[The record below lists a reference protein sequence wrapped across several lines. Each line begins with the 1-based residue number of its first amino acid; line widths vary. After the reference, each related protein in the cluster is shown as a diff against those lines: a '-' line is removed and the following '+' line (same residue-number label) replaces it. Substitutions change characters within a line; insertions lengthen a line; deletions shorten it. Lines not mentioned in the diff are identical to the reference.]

1 MNTVRRHTVTG
12 FGAWPEAKPTYRIQ
26 FSNAE
31 LGVELTSS
39 YMRMTAAEKKKAG
52 RPERVSRLFLCW
64 YKWGDLGLER
74 LALRARL

>member
-39 YMRMTAAEKKKAG
+39 YMRMTAAEAEAFVDK
-52 RPERVSRLFLCW
+52 
-64 YKWGDLGLER
+64 
-74 LALRARL
+74 LRDSGFIAYAFDENHPMF